1 MDPKPQSTD
10 ESITVPLKEES
21 LDARVVENRQGSVRI
36 HKHVETHPVQE
47 SVQLNHRD
55 VTVERLEKN
64 DVASERLEPWHEDGS
79 LMIPVYEEELVT
91 EIRLVLREVI
101 RVTQNVRTETVAVE
115 GDVRRE
121 VVEIEQVED

>member
-1 MDPKPQSTD
+1 LDPKPQSTD
-10 ESITVPLKEES
+10 ESITVPLMEES

-64 DVASERLEPWHEDGS
+64 EVASERLKPWHEDGS